1 MAPIFVQLVKK
12 SWVMQMTKIL
22 GLTGGIASGKTTV
35 SNYLRSLNIP
45 LIDADL
51 LARKVMRAGQ
61 PAVAEIV
68 EVFGKGV
75 LLANGEINRQELGRI
90 VFESEDK
97 RKELNRIVQ
106 YKIREEIQNEIETY
120 LKDEPTLIVLDIPLL
135 YEENYEREVDEVMV
149 VYVDSDTQKDRLLKR
164 DKDLSEVDA
173 INRINSQMAL
183 SEKAKRADVVID
195 NNGSV
200 ESSIEQVSEW
210 LQANFSEGLFE

>member
-1 MAPIFVQLVKK
+1 
-12 SWVMQMTKIL
+12 MQMTKIL

-97 RKELNRIVQ
+97 RKKLNRIVQ
-106 YKIREEIQNEIETY
+106 YKIREEIQNEIEAY